1 MAAERQTVGSWR
13 ENSMPD
19 TGQLMDTLVKLASL
33 GTSGICIFA
42 IFWIGWLI
50 SRPEVSRSAERQ
62 RTLRSFMVFCIVI
75 LVVSAGGGLWNDKQ
89 QIFSLK
95 KQINEYETGK
105 EQYETTRQQYTV
117 RGIVRKDD
125 GSDPGD
131 VTIYTRYPPVSP
143 DGNGNI
149 IGLRVKREEDGTFPS
164 LGVTCPGFAVIA
176 VDLNLEEQAGHVT
189 NNVINLSPIDL
200 HKIPMK

>member
-1 MAAERQTVGSWR
+1 
-13 ENSMPD
+13 MPD

-33 GTSGICIFA
+33 GTSGVCIFA

-62 RTLRSFMVFCIVI
+62 RTLRSFMVFCIAI
-75 LVVSAGGGLWNDKQ
+75 LVVSAGGGVWSDKRQ
-89 QIFSLK
+89 VASLK
-95 KQINEYETGK
+95 KQLTEYETGK
-105 EQYETTRQQYTV
+105 RQYTV

-131 VTIYTRYPPVSP
+131 VTIYTRFPPVSP
-143 DGNGNI
+143 DGSGNI

-164 LGVTCPGFAVIA
+164 LGVTCPGFAVTA

-189 NNVINLSPIDL
+189 NNVIHLSPIDL
-200 HKIPMK
+200 HKLPVK